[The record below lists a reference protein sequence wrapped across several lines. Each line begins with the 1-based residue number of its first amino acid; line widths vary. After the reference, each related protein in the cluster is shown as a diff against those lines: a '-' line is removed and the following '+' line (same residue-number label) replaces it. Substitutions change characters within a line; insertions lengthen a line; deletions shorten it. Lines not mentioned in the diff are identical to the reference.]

1 MAKKPTVTSISSGY
15 ASNTQLNANF
25 EALRDGFDNTLSLDG
40 SVPNAMGADFDLGG
54 NDIINGG
61 TLIASDITVGG
72 ASLATQVSAAAT
84 SASNAATSETNAAAS
99 AASAAIDAESV
110 LNTLL
115 VYTGTWLTATAYAV
129 NDLATDSG
137 STYICVVAHTSGT
150 FSTDL
155 GDGKWALFASK
166 GVAGVGAGDLQSV
179 NNLSDVASAAT
190 SLFNLGLS
198 ATATEI
204 NVLDGITASTAEL
217 NTLTGITATV
227 TELNYVDG
235 VTSNIQTQ
243 IDNIP
248 APPELT
254 QVQVEDDTS
263 TVFGQVSGQRL
274 GQAVA
279 ANASGMVLIS
289 TTTIGA
295 TVSVIDFTAFD
306 AAAYGSYFFTW
317 ENLKGSGDLDFTV
330 STDGGTSFASTN
342 YAYKGWS
349 TLTNAAGLPDDGGDA
364 QLRIELDNYVNT
376 GSTNGDL
383 WLHGAGGANA
393 TTVTSRSASR
403 ITDDRSGSANVV
415 GMYCLEVV
423 VNAVRFQGGGFSRG
437 TLRMYGVAK

>member
-1 MAKKPTVTSISSGY
+1 MAKRPTVTSISSGY

-40 SVPNAMGADFDLGG
+40 SVPNAMEVDFDLDG

-61 TLIASDITVGG
+61 TLNASDITVGG
-72 ASLATQVSAAAT
+72 TSLATQVSAAAT

-166 GVAGVGAGDLQSV
+166 GVAGAGAGDLQSV

-190 SLFNLGLS
+190 SLFNLGFS
-198 ATATEI
+198 ATASEI
-204 NVLDGITASTAEL
+204 NVLDGITASTAELNTLTGITASTAEL

-235 VTSNIQTQ
+235 VTSAVQTQ
-243 IDNIP
+243 LDTKASSSNPVFTGSIEEQTGTMPAGTTPAID
-248 APPELT
+248 PENGTVQEWTLT
-254 QVQVEDDTS
+254 GSSSPTDSLSDGEYITLMIDDGS
-263 TVFGQVSGQRL
+263 SY
-274 GQAVA
+274 
-279 ANASGMVLIS
+279 
-289 TTTIGA
+289 TI
-295 TVSVIDFTAFD
+295 
-306 AAAYGSYFFTW
+306 TW
-317 ENLKGSGDLDFTV
+317 PTITWVNN
-330 STDGGTSFASTN
+330 GGTAP
-342 YAYKGWS
+342 
-349 TLTNAAGLPDDGGDA
+349 TL
-364 QLRIELDNYVNT
+364 
-376 GSTNGDL
+376 
-383 WLHGAGGANA
+383 A
-393 TTVTSRSASR
+393 TTGYTVIA
-403 ITDDRSGSANVV
+403 IWKV
-415 GMYCLEVV
+415 GTTLYGALV
-423 VNAVRFQGGGFSRG
+423 GDG
-437 TLRMYGVAK
+437 T

>member
-1 MAKKPTVTSISSGY
+1 MAKRPTVTSISSGY

-40 SVPNAMGADFDLGG
+40 SVPNAMEVDFDLDG

-61 TLIASDITVGG
+61 TLNASDITVGG
-72 ASLATQVSAAAT
+72 TSLATQVSAAAT
-84 SASNAATSETNAAAS
+84 SASNAATSETNAAVS

-190 SLFNLGLS
+190 ALFNLGLS

-204 NVLDGITASTAEL
+204 NVLD
-217 NTLTGITATV
+217 GITATV

-243 IDNIP
+243 VDNIAAVP
-248 APPELT
+248 SGAVFWFAASTAPTGYLE
-254 QVQVEDDTS
+254 
-263 TVFGQVSGQRL
+263 
-274 GQAVA
+274 
-279 ANASGMVLIS
+279 ASGAAVSRTTYAALFAVIGTTFGVGDGS
-289 TTTIGA
+289 TTFNLPDLRGEF
-295 TVSVIDFTAFD
+295 VRGWDNSRGVDSGRAF
-306 AAAYGSYFFTW
+306 GSAQADEFKAHTHTQIYYRGGQTDSA
-317 ENLKGSGDLDFTV
+317 GG
-330 STDGGTSFASTN
+330 STDAD
-342 YAYKGWS
+342 
-349 TLTNAAGLPDDGGDA
+349 TLRTTDTGSAGGDETRPRNIA
-364 QLRIELDNYVNT
+364 LLPCIKV
-376 GSTNGDL
+376 
-383 WLHGAGGANA
+383 
-393 TTVTSRSASR
+393 
-403 ITDDRSGSANVV
+403 
-415 GMYCLEVV
+415 
-423 VNAVRFQGGGFSRG
+423 
-437 TLRMYGVAK
+437 